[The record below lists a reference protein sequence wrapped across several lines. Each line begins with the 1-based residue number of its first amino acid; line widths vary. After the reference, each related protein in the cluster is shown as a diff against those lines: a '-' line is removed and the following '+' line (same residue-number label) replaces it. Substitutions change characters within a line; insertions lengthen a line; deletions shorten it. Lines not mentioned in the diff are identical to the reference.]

1 MADIGVTTDG
11 YVATVEIQR
20 PPNNFL
26 DVGLIADLATI
37 YEQLDDDPRCRA
49 IVLAAAGKHFC
60 AGANLARRLEP
71 GAEPEGQGRHLYHE
85 AHRLVRARKPVVA
98 AVHGAAVGAGL
109 GLALLADF
117 RVGCEEARFS
127 ANFARQ
133 GYHPGF
139 GTTCTLPRIVGQ
151 QKASWLLYTGERIDG
166 REALAIGLI
175 DQLVPLAEV
184 RSAAHAMA
192 LEIARSG
199 PLAVQA
205 TRATLRRALE
215 VEFIE
220 ATHHEF
226 FEQNWLRATQD
237 FKEGVSAM
245 NERRLPAFKG
255 R

>member
-1 MADIGVTTDG
+1 MADIGVSTDG
-11 YVATVEIQR
+11 FVTTVELQR

-26 DVGLIADLATI
+26 DVGWIGDLATI

-60 AGANLARRLEP
+60 AGANLARRLDP
-71 GAEPEGQGRHLYHE
+71 QAEAAGQGRHLYHE
-85 AHRLVRARKPVVA
+85 AHRLIRTKKPVVA

-117 RVGCEEARFS
+117 RVACEEARFS

-139 GTTCTLPRIVGQ
+139 GTTCTLPRVVGA
-151 QKASWLLYTGERIDG
+151 QKASWLLYTGERING
-166 REALAIGLI
+166 REALAIGLV
-175 DQLVPLAEV
+175 DKLVPSADV
-184 RSAAHAMA
+184 TSAAKEMA
-192 LEIARSG
+192 AEIARSG

-205 TRATLRRALE
+205 TRATLRRSLE

-226 FEQNWLRATQD
+226 FEQTWLRATDD
-237 FKEGVSAM
+237 FKEGVKAM
-245 NERRLPAFKG
+245 NERRLPNFSA

>member
-1 MADIGVTTDG
+1 MADIGVTHDG
-11 YVATVEIQR
+11 YVTTVELQR
-20 PPNNFL
+20 PPNNFP
-26 DVGLIADLATI
+26 DVGWIADLATI
-37 YEQLDDDPRCRA
+37 YERLDDDPKCRA

-71 GAEPEGQGRHLYHE
+71 QAPDAGHGRHLYHE
-85 AHRLVRARKPVVA
+85 AHRLIRARKPVVA
-98 AVHGAAVGAGL
+98 AIQGAAVGAGL
-109 GLALLADF
+109 GLALVADF
-117 RVGCEEARFS
+117 RIACDEARFS

-139 GTTCTLPRIVGQ
+139 GTTCTLPRIVGP

-175 DQLVPLAEV
+175 DKLVPLVEV

-192 LEIARSG
+192 AEIAGSG
-199 PLAVQA
+199 PLAVLA
-205 TRATLRRALE
+205 TRATLRRSLE

-226 FEQNWLRATQD
+226 FEQTWLRATED
-237 FKEGVSAM
+237 FKEGVRAM
-245 NERRLPAFKG
+245 NERRLPNFAAK
-255 R
+255 